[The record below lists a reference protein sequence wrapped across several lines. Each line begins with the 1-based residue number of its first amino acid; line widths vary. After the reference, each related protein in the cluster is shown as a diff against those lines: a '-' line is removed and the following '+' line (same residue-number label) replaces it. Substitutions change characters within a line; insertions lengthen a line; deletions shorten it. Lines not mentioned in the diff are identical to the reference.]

1 MWYNTQRTGKP
12 AERKAFLMEISAERA
27 ALTKKN
33 TEILIS
39 MLEHQH
45 LKYTAEEQ
53 SDART
58 HIRISF
64 TGNDLPMTLH
74 LILRADRQIVSV
86 LSAMPFKM
94 STERM
99 HDAAVAVI
107 AANHGLIDGSFDLNM
122 QTGEIFFRLT
132 TAYHG
137 TTLTEE
143 LFSYLM
149 YVSAET
155 IDRFNDRFM
164 DLNDGKLDLAGFL
177 EADAADERPRR
188 GTGV

>member
-1 MWYNTQRTGKP
+1 
-12 AERKAFLMEISAERA
+12 MEVTAERA

-33 TEILIS
+33 AEILIS
-39 MLEHQH
+39 MLEHRK
-45 LKYTAEEQ
+45 LRYAVEEQ

-74 LILRADRQIVSV
+74 IILRADRQIVSV

-94 STERM
+94 APERM

-132 TAYHG
+132 TAYLG

-149 YVSAET
+149 FVSAET
-155 IDRFNDRFM
+155 IDRFNDRFN
-164 DLNDGKLDLAGFL
+164 DLNDGKLDLPGFL
-177 EADAADERPRR
+177 EADAADERPRNE
-188 GTGV
+188 TGV